1 MKQKNMNETDTAF
14 LTLADVDKVIG
25 TEARQNLQVHFQKK
39 RRGRRILTAVIVGLG
54 ALLLI
59 AGLIG
64 VLTGCATR
72 GTYNTLAATEQAV
85 RMSYDGYIDSVIH
98 GQTRTN
104 DLPIV
109 AKSFDAFQA
118 SFAVA
123 VDKASGD
130 TNAPVTGDLSAT
142 AASLIKAITAA
153 KGVK

>member
-1 MKQKNMNETDTAF
+1 MKPKDMNETNTVF
-14 LTLADVDKVIG
+14 LTLADVDRVVG
-25 TEARQNLQVHFQKK
+25 SDARKSLQAHFQKK
-39 RRGRRILTAVIVGLG
+39 KRGRRVLTGIIVGLG
-54 ALLLI
+54 VALLI

-64 VLTGCATR
+64 VLAGCATR

-85 RMSYDGYIDSVIH
+85 RLSYDGYIDSVIH

-130 TNAPVTGDLSAT
+130 TNAPVTGDLSAA
-142 AASLIKAITAA
+142 AASLIKAITSA
-153 KGVK
+153 KGLR